1 MKSEERQ
8 FLIESLCEDLVPM
21 IMDKYGLSD
30 KAAIKK
36 LYTSSTFSKLED
48 PETGLYYQSPVYL
61 FDMLF
66 PFSLFVPLP
75 VRFSHAKVLRPS
87 VRQVPLRYRPQGL
100 RGSLPQIKD
109 ELSVPRPAYRDR
121 LPAHACRV
129 GYSAHSS
136 ARFLALPVLRAVCPA
151 CKIRSPA
158 RMLEGSEKREKKQSS
173 TNLISRVCTA

>member
-61 FDMLF
+61 FDMLKEEF
-66 PFSLFVPLP
+66 DADIVDSSKESLKSGSRTFS
-75 VRFSHAKVLRPS
+75 
-87 VRQVPLRYRPQGL
+87 G
-100 RGSLPQIKD
+100 G
-109 ELSVPRPAYRDR
+109 
-121 LPAHACRV
+121 CR
-129 GYSAHSS
+129 AW
-136 ARFLALPVLRAVCPA
+136 
-151 CKIRSPA
+151 
-158 RMLEGSEKREKKQSS
+158 ERE
-173 TNLISRVCTA
+173 

>member
-61 FDMLF
+61 FDMLKEEF
-66 PFSLFVPLP
+66 DADIADSSKESLK
-75 VRFSHAKVLRPS
+75 S
-87 VRQVPLRYRPQGL
+87 
-100 RGSLPQIKD
+100 
-109 ELSVPRPAYRDR
+109 
-121 LPAHACRV
+121 
-129 GYSAHSS
+129 
-136 ARFLALPVLRAVCPA
+136 
-151 CKIRSPA
+151 
-158 RMLEGSEKREKKQSS
+158 
-173 TNLISRVCTA
+173 